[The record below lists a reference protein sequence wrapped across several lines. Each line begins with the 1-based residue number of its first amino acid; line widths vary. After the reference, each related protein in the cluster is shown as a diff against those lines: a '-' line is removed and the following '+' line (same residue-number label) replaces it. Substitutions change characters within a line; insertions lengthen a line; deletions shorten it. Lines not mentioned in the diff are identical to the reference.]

1 MRLSPSALVSIVLIS
16 GCAFAPSADAPDAE
30 NGWPEDDPATYEA
43 VHGASSA
50 LSQPGSWVPGAVGGN
65 VRYDDAPAWQ
75 GGRNCTGSFTAGAR
89 QLKTYLQGAYPQIGS
104 IGGYSCRQN
113 TADASKT
120 SVHGTGRALDIMIR
134 TDGGKA
140 DNDKGD
146 PIGTWLIQ
154 HATELGVQYI
164 IWDRTSYNSSR
175 SGTKYRGYTGPNP
188 HVDHLHVEL
197 NLAGAGQRT
206 PWYGAPTAPERPA
219 AETHVSMD
227 GDGSTFVSATI
238 PTRQRV
244 APGAHVQQTW
254 RLRNTG
260 TTTWTDPRYGL
271 ARTSGPDFAGPNSI
285 GLPPSTSVAPGGTAS
300 FAFDATAPTEP
311 GVYTA
316 RFRMAA
322 GDVGTNAFGARV
334 YLELE
339 VRPTADRGCRSAT
352 LGRDVPANSCV
363 QVAYAGCGQDTCGWY
378 QCTNGAW
385 SCASRAGCG
394 DDTSFANAACN
405 TCVNT
410 GHVCRETSDCCGAD
424 TNSAIQCLAGFCS
437 DTSMCGV
444 PARDCSSRTDC
455 CQGLACSPA
464 SAGGATQCCLRG
476 GDRCATS
483 ADCCGDM
490 TCDANRCTA
499 RTRGQSCAATQ
510 DCGGSSY
517 CEGGVCR

>member
-140 DNDKGD
+140 DNDKGG

-197 NLAGAGQRT
+197 NLAGAGPRT

-339 VRPTADRGCRSAT
+339 VRPTADRGCHSAT

-444 PARDCSSRTDC
+444 PARDCSSRTGC